1 MKKFFKGLGEI
12 LMTISLILC
21 FIKTIA
27 YFFELSKTLGFWGAF
42 IWFLLPFH
50 PFPTYSVF
58 KPIDFLVNV
67 VLVFTP
73 PFIAFNTP
81 LLAPWTWG
89 DWTPFILSI
98 IGALLYLGT
107 TNST

>member
-1 MKKFFKGLGEI
+1 MKKFFKGLGAI
-12 LMTISLILC
+12 IMAISLILC

-27 YFFELSKTLGFWGAF
+27 YFFELSKTQGFWGAF

-50 PFPTYSVF
+50 SFPTYSVF

-73 PFIAFNTP
+73 PFIAFNIP
-81 LLAPWTWG
+81 LLATWTWG

-98 IGALLYLGT
+98 IGALLYFGT
-107 TNST
+107 TNNT